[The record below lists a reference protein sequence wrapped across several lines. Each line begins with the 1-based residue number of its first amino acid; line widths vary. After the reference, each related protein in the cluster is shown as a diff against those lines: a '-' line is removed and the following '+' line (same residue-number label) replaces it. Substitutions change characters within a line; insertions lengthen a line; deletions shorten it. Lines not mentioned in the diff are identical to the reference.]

1 MDSATCAR
9 PIISANFPCCANL
22 RMIRRSNLDQGQ
34 KGSLST
40 TMNDSSFDNRTS
52 STSTPSEI
60 NIYSQLSPTFFLCL
74 VVLDALVAFLITSGN
89 FLLLVTIYR
98 DPFRCLR
105 TPTAFLIANLGVAD
119 FFVGAFVGFGRTVEM
134 YFLYRGQQ
142 EPPYLNT
149 FQYFIGGLVLFAAV
163 CSFMAMSW
171 DRFVAVTDHLN
182 YKSRV
187 TVKRVKFC
195 IAGIWLNALFLAVLP
210 AAGVR
215 KVNFLFAYC
224 YTHFVLPAFVL
235 TVTYIVIFRTLS
247 QKLRNIEQQVSSSES
262 PIDQKRNVYHERRL
276 VLAILLVLIVFYTC
290 FTPFFV
296 KVHLWFF
303 CEECEKSASFL
314 TYHFI
319 SNDILSLSSLL
330 DPVIYAWRLQRF
342 RRTFLRVLGL
352 KRNMVMEHSVL
363 KMT

>member
-1 MDSATCAR
+1 M
-9 PIISANFPCCANL
+9 NE
-22 RMIRRSNLDQGQ
+22 
-34 KGSLST
+34 ST
-40 TMNDSSFDNRTS
+40 FHNGTS
-52 STSTPSEI
+52 STSSLPEL
-60 NIYSQLSPTFFLCL
+60 NIYSQLSPTFYLCL
-74 VVLDALVAFLITSGN
+74 VVLDAFFAFVITSGN

-105 TPTAFLIANLGVAD
+105 TPTTFLIANLGVAD
-119 FFVGAFVGFGRTVEM
+119 FLVGAFLGFGRTVEM
-134 YFLYRGQQ
+134 YFLYLGQQ

-149 FQYFIGGLVLFAAV
+149 FQYFIGGLAVFAAV
-163 CSFMAMSW
+163 SSIMAMSW

-187 TVKRVKFC
+187 TVKKVKFC
-195 IAGIWLNALFLAVLP
+195 IAAIWLNALFLAVLP

-224 YTHFVLPAFVL
+224 YSHVVLPAIVL
-235 TVTYIVIFRTLS
+235 TITYIVIFRRLS
-247 QKLRNIEQQVSSSES
+247 QKLRNIEQQVSSENSS
-262 PIDQKRNVYHERRL
+262 IDKRRNLYRERKL
-276 VLAILLVLIVFYTC
+276 LLAILLVLIVFYTC
-290 FTPFFV
+290 FTPYFV

-303 CEECEKSASFL
+303 CEECENNASFL

-342 RRTFLRVLGL
+342 RKTFLKVLGL
-352 KRNMVMEHSVL
+352 RRNIVMEHSIF
-363 KMT
+363 TTC

>member
-1 MDSATCAR
+1 M
-9 PIISANFPCCANL
+9 NE
-22 RMIRRSNLDQGQ
+22 
-34 KGSLST
+34 ST
-40 TMNDSSFDNRTS
+40 FHNGTS
-52 STSTPSEI
+52 STSSLPEL
-60 NIYSQLSPTFFLCL
+60 NIYSQLSPTFYLCL
-74 VVLDALVAFLITSGN
+74 VVLDAFFAFVITSGN
-89 FLLLVTIYR
+89 FPLLVTIYR

-105 TPTAFLIANLGVAD
+105 TPTTFLIANLGVAD
-119 FFVGAFVGFGRTVEM
+119 FLVGAFLGFGRTVEM
-134 YFLYRGQQ
+134 YFLYLGQQ

-149 FQYFIGGLVLFAAV
+149 FQYFIGGLAVFAAV
-163 CSFMAMSW
+163 CSIMAMSW

-187 TVKRVKFC
+187 TVKKVKYC

-224 YTHFVLPAFVL
+224 YTHFFLPAIVL
-235 TVTYIVIFRTLS
+235 TATYIVIFRTLS
-247 QKLRNIEQQVSSSES
+247 KKLRNVEQQVSTDE
-262 PIDQKRNVYHERRL
+262 QQRNVYHERRL

-290 FTPFFV
+290 FTPYFV

-303 CEECEKSASFL
+303 CEHCENNASFL

-342 RRTFLRVLGL
+342 RKALLKVLCL
-352 KRNMVMEHSVL
+352 KRNIAVE
-363 KMT
+363 

>member
-1 MDSATCAR
+1 MMCVSCGTTT
-9 PIISANFPCCANL
+9 NE
-22 RMIRRSNLDQGQ
+22 
-34 KGSLST
+34 ST
-40 TMNDSSFDNRTS
+40 FHNGTS
-52 STSTPSEI
+52 STSSLSQL

-74 VVLDALVAFLITSGN
+74 VVVDALFAFVITSGN

-105 TPTAFLIANLGVAD
+105 TPTTFLIASLGVAD
-119 FFVGAFVGFGRTVEM
+119 FLVGAFVGFGRTVEN
-134 YFLYRGQQ
+134 YFLYLGQQ

-149 FQYFIGGLVLFAAV
+149 FQYFIGGFAVFAAV
-163 CSFMAMSW
+163 CSIMAMSW
-171 DRFVAVTDHLN
+171 DRFVAVTDHFN

-187 TVKRVKFC
+187 TVKKVKFC

-224 YTHFVLPAFVL
+224 YTHFFLPAIVL
-235 TVTYIVIFRTLS
+235 TVTYIVLFRKLS
-247 QKLRNIEQQVSSSES
+247 KKLRNTEQQISSGES
-262 PIDQKRNVYHERRL
+262 PIDTQRIVLRERRM
-276 VLAILLVLIVFYTC
+276 VLAIFLVLIVFYTC
-290 FTPFFV
+290 FTPYFV

-314 TYHFI
+314 TFHFI

-330 DPVIYAWRLQRF
+330 DPIIYAWRLQRF
-342 RRTFLRVLGL
+342 RKTFLRVLGL
-352 KRNMVMEHSVL
+352 RRNIVMDIPYSKRVNVYFRFRV
-363 KMT
+363 

>member
-1 MDSATCAR
+1 
-9 PIISANFPCCANL
+9 
-22 RMIRRSNLDQGQ
+22 
-34 KGSLST
+34 
-40 TMNDSSFDNRTS
+40 
-52 STSTPSEI
+52 
-60 NIYSQLSPTFFLCL
+60 
-74 VVLDALVAFLITSGN
+74 
-89 FLLLVTIYR
+89 
-98 DPFRCLR
+98 
-105 TPTAFLIANLGVAD
+105 VAD

-134 YFLYRGQQ
+134 YFLYLGRQ

-215 KVNFLFAYC
+215 KVDFLFAYC
-224 YTHFVLPAFVL
+224 YTHVVLPAIVL

-247 QKLRNIEQQVSSSES
+247 QKLRNIEQQVSPGNSSIE
-262 PIDQKRNVYHERRL
+262 KRRNLYRERKL
-276 VLAILLVLIVFYTC
+276 LLAILLVLIVFYTC
-290 FTPFFV
+290 FTPYFV

-330 DPVIYAWRLQRF
+330 DPVIYAWQLQRF
-342 RRTFLRVLGL
+342 RKTFLRVLGL
-352 KRNMVMEHSVL
+352 RRNIAVKQSS
-363 KMT
+363 

>member
-1 MDSATCAR
+1 M
-9 PIISANFPCCANL
+9 NE
-22 RMIRRSNLDQGQ
+22 
-34 KGSLST
+34 ST
-40 TMNDSSFDNRTS
+40 FHNGTS
-52 STSTPSEI
+52 STSSLPEL
-60 NIYSQLSPTFFLCL
+60 NIYSQLSPTFYLCL
-74 VVLDALVAFLITSGN
+74 VVLDAFFAFVITSGN

-105 TPTAFLIANLGVAD
+105 TPTTFLIANLGVAD
-119 FFVGAFVGFGRTVEM
+119 FLVGAFLGFGRTVEM
-134 YFLYRGQQ
+134 YFLYLGQQ

-149 FQYFIGGLVLFAAV
+149 FQYFIGGLAVFAAV
-163 CSFMAMSW
+163 CSIMAMSW

-187 TVKRVKFC
+187 TVKKVKYS

-224 YTHFVLPAFVL
+224 YTHFFLPAIVL
-235 TVTYIVIFRTLS
+235 TAIYIVIFRTLS
-247 QKLRNIEQQVSSSES
+247 KKLRNIKPQVSTDEQQ
-262 PIDQKRNVYHERRL
+262 RNVYHERRL

-290 FTPFFV
+290 FTPYFV

-303 CEECEKSASFL
+303 CEHCENNASFL

-319 SNDILSLSSLL
+319 SNDILSLSSFL

-342 RRTFLRVLGL
+342 RKTFLRVLGL
-352 KRNMVMEHSVL
+352 SRNIVMEHSIF
-363 KMT
+363 TTC

>member
-1 MDSATCAR
+1 M
-9 PIISANFPCCANL
+9 NE
-22 RMIRRSNLDQGQ
+22 
-34 KGSLST
+34 ST
-40 TMNDSSFDNRTS
+40 FHNGTS
-52 STSTPSEI
+52 STSSLSEL
-60 NIYSQLSPTFFLCL
+60 NIYSQLSPAFYLCL
-74 VVLDALVAFLITSGN
+74 VILDAFFAFVITSGN

-105 TPTAFLIANLGVAD
+105 TPTTFLIANLGVAD
-119 FFVGAFVGFGRTVEM
+119 FLVGALLGFGRTVEM
-134 YFLYRGQQ
+134 YFLYLGRQ

-149 FQYFIGGLVLFAAV
+149 FQYFIGGLAVFAAV
-163 CSFMAMSW
+163 SSIMAMSW

-187 TVKRVKFC
+187 TVKKVKFC
-195 IAGIWLNALFLAVLP
+195 IAGIWVNALFLAVLP

-224 YTHFVLPAFVL
+224 YTYFFLPAIVL
-235 TVTYIVIFRTLS
+235 TPTYIMIFRTLS
-247 QKLRNIEQQVSSSES
+247 IKLRNIEQQVSKGESSIE
-262 PIDQKRNVYHERRL
+262 PQRNVYHERRL

-290 FTPFFV
+290 FTPYFV

-303 CEECEKSASFL
+303 CEDCESNALFL

-330 DPVIYAWRLQRF
+330 DPVLYAWRLQRF
-342 RRTFLRVLGL
+342 RKTFSRVLGL
-352 KRNMVMEHSVL
+352 RRNIVMVHSIF
-363 KMT
+363 KTC